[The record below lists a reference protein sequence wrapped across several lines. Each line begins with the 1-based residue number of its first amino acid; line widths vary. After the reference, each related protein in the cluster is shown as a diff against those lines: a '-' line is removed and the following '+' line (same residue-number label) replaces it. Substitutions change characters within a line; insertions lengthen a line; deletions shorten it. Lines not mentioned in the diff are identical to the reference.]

1 MCLTALLNVGA
12 KISIKPSFM
21 VFFLCA
27 FSSSGFFG
35 SSEQF
40 GINCRLWL
48 AGLERKERRVRSK
61 PALRLKR
68 LQYRIPHP
76 LRR

>member
-1 MCLTALLNVGA
+1 MCLTALLNGGA

-27 FSSSGFFG
+27 FSSSELLFG

-40 GINCRLWL
+40 GINCRL
-48 AGLERKERRVRSK
+48 
-61 PALRLKR
+61 
-68 LQYRIPHP
+68 
-76 LRR
+76 

>member
-1 MCLTALLNVGA
+1 MCLTALLNGGA

-21 VFFLCA
+21 FFFSLA
-27 FSSSGFFG
+27 FSSSELFS

-40 GINCRLWL
+40 GINCRLYL
-48 AGLERKERRVRSK
+48 AGLGRKERRVQGK

-68 LQYRIPHP
+68 LRY
-76 LRR
+76 